1 MYFRC
6 LLIKS
11 NNFTFNE
18 DTALLSETACLDEL
32 VAGFSENI
40 GTSAPN
46 LRCGWAQC
54 IFGCLLIRVNHF
66 AFDKILFFFQPETP
80 CLERWLAGI
89 TKNVAIS
96 ASNYNRGWV
105 LYIF

>member
-1 MYFRC
+1 MPTYQIEQ
-6 LLIKS
+6 LI
-11 NNFTFNE
+11 FNE

-40 GTSAPN
+40 GSSATN
-46 LRCGWAQC
+46 LRFGLAQY

-66 AFDKILFFFQPETP
+66 AFDKILFFRPETP

>member
-1 MYFRC
+1 MYFRR
-6 LLIKS
+6 LLLKS
-11 NNFTFNE
+11 NNFTFDE
-18 DTALLSETACLDEL
+18 DTSLLSGTACLDEL

-46 LRCGWAQC
+46 LRCGWAKC

-66 AFDKILFFFQPETP
+66 AFDKILFFRPETP

-96 ASNYNRGWV
+96 ASNYNLGRV